1 MQKRTLHRGKVDW
14 LVTLVPFI
22 TIIALAVLLFLLPE
36 QSNSVISKVR
46 FFVGDTMGVYYLIIG
61 VGVLLISLFLS
72 ITKYGDIVLGEP
84 NEKPRYSFFTWGSM
98 MFTCGLAADI
108 LFYSFAEW
116 VMYAANPHLAEM
128 GGSIVEWAGVFPLFH
143 WSFIPW
149 AFYLVLAVAF
159 GFMLHVRK
167 RNRQRYSEA
176 CRPVIGKHADGLL
189 GRVIDLFAL
198 FALLA
203 GTATTFS
210 VATPLM
216 ASIIVDLFHV
226 SLSRTAV
233 TIIILLL
240 TCAVYTYAVLHGF
253 KGISSASGSSSG
265 CC

>member
-1 MQKRTLHRGKVDW
+1 MSNNMVTADSKRIDW
-14 LVTLVPFI
+14 MITLVPFI
-22 TIIALAVLLFLLPE
+22 LIMALAVYLFIFPE
-36 QSNSVISKVR
+36 QANGVISQVR
-46 FFVGDTMGVYYLIIG
+46 FFFGDTVGLYYLVIG
-61 VGVLLISLFLS
+61 VGVLLVSLFLS
-72 ITKYGDIVLGEP
+72 FSKYGDIVLGEP
-84 NEKPRYSFFTWGSM
+84 DEKPQYNFFTWGSM

-116 VMYAANPHLAEM
+116 VMYATNPHIAEM
-128 GGSIVEWAGVFPLFH
+128 GSIAEWAGVFPLFH

-176 CRPVIGKHADGLL
+176 CKPVIGEKNANGLL

-210 VATPLM
+210 L
-216 ASIIVDLFHV
+216 
-226 SLSRTAV
+226 
-233 TIIILLL
+233 
-240 TCAVYTYAVLHGF
+240 
-253 KGISSASGSSSG
+253 
-265 CC
+265 